1 MWKVLQAEQSK
12 AEDKRI
18 RIRMR
23 SFLQYG
29 DRKWR
34 KSQLSF
40 IKQDRV
46 CRNTEAVRQSQERIA
61 QGGKID
67 RLCLFGSIEE
77 NLDGFLIKAALR

>member
-1 MWKVLQAEQSK
+1 MWKVLQAVQSK

-18 RIRMR
+18 RIRVR

-67 RLCLFGSIEE
+67 SLRLFGSIEE
-77 NLDGFLIKAALR
+77 NLDGFLIRAALR

>member
-1 MWKVLQAEQSK
+1 MWKVLQAVQSK
-12 AEDKRI
+12 AEDMCI
-18 RIRMR
+18 RIRVR
-23 SFLQYG
+23 LFLQYG

-67 RLCLFGSIEE
+67 RLRLFGSIEE
-77 NLDGFLIKAALR
+77 NLDGFLIRAALE